1 MPEGRPHKIK
11 NILSIDMPE
20 GSAILNSDNMNV
32 TMPFDELCRL
42 ISDYSRAGYMEAVKA
57 YEPASD
63 NIRSTEM
70 SAWLRIMQ
78 IDRRKF
84 RRHDRQAEDMKTN
97 TNAIC
102 AACRKAHWGLNGR
115 YCRQLKMYVEHRGT
129 PLCTTETENRIKQ

>member
-1 MPEGRPHKIK
+1 
-11 NILSIDMPE
+11 MPE

-42 ISDYSRAGYMEAVKA
+42 ISDYSQAGYMEAVKA

-84 RRHDRQAEDMKTN
+84 RALVKSG
-97 TNAIC
+97 AIC
-102 AACRKAHWGLNGR
+102 PFRLGTGRNSPLYYSKAEVKSAINAAGIASVVMTG
-115 YCRQLKMYVEHRGT
+115 
-129 PLCTTETENRIKQ
+129 KQKT